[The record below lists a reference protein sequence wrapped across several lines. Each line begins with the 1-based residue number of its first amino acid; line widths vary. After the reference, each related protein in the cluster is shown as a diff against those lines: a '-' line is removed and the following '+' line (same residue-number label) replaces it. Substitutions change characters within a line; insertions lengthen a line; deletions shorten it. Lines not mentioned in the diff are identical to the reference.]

1 MSRRTG
7 SAYLPLHGGRVPQWL
22 ATRMASMSRIV
33 TEALVVEYG
42 RDELL
47 RRLANPF
54 WFQSFGAVMG
64 MDWHSSGM
72 TTSVLSALR
81 RGLDP
86 IAHEL
91 GLYICGGRGRASRA
105 TPSQLLEVGEQTGL
119 DGDRLAR
126 TSRLVAS
133 VDSSALQDGYQ
144 LYLHGFIVTADG
156 KWTVIQQGMND
167 DTGLARRYH
176 WLSEGLRSFVEEP
189 HSALEGPSEN
199 RIFNLTDRRAGGSRD
214 AQLALVRDGA
224 DRFVREFEL
233 IRADEP
239 VLSMPQHHDVR
250 PSDVRLPRLHAAI
263 AAAERAAPH
272 DFADLLLVPGV
283 GPRTVEAIA
292 LVAEVMFGAPS
303 RFDDPAR
310 FAVAHG
316 GKDGHPFPVPLDVF
330 DHTLGVLK
338 SAVSQAKLGNGE
350 RMAALKRL
358 NTQAQLL
365 EAGAK
370 GGSWDTIL
378 RTQRKNVR
386 GMGGRSVGN
395 SGSQAGNHLQ
405 SSEAPSKLHK
415 ARQKPR
421 STRQLALF

>member
-33 TEALVVEYG
+33 IEALVVEYG
-42 RDELL
+42 RDEIL

-86 IAHEL
+86 VADEL
-91 GLYICGGRGRASRA
+91 GLYVCGGRGRASRA
-105 TPSQLLEVGEQTGL
+105 TPGQLLEVGEQTGL

-156 KWTVIQQGMND
+156 KWTVVQQGMND

-189 HSALEGPSEN
+189 HSALDGPPGN
-199 RIFNLTDRRAGGSRD
+199 RIFNLTDRRASDSRD
-214 AQLALVRDGA
+214 VQLALVRDGA
-224 DRFVREFEL
+224 ERFVREFEL
-233 IRADEP
+233 IRASEP

-250 PSDVRLPRLHAAI
+250 RSDVRLPRLHAAM
-263 AAAERAAPH
+263 AAAEQAAPK

-310 FAVAHG
+310 FAFAHG

-330 DHTLGVLK
+330 DHTLSVLK
-338 SAVSQAKLGNGE
+338 AAVSKAKLGNSE
-350 RMAALKRL
+350 RMDALKRL
-358 NTQAQLL
+358 NKQAQLL

-370 GGSWDTIL
+370 GESWDNIL
-378 RTQRKNVR
+378 RAQTNKVAL
-386 GMGGRSVGN
+386 MGARSVGN
-395 SGSQAGNHLQ
+395 GSSLKAVRLKSPNAL
-405 SSEAPSKLHK
+405 SEPRK
-415 ARQKPR
+415 ARQETH
-421 STRQLALF
+421 STRQLSLF